1 MREIIQ
7 LVFKDLQMKDDL
19 CGALIGSS
27 NNYDGLTNSDTDPL
41 LGIPQGPR
49 PWLQR
54 EVQSFVLG
62 YFRQK
67 SFGTQSTCCW
77 SGFLKQSKHFAF
89 GEHFLTT
96 QRPCSPSLTPIR

>member
-1 MREIIQ
+1 
-7 LVFKDLQMKDDL
+7 MKDNL

-27 NNYDGLTNSDTDPL
+27 NVYDVLTNSDPDLFLAFSVSRTL
-41 LGIPQGPR
+41 AVE
-49 PWLQR
+49 R

-77 SGFLKQSKHFAF
+77 NGFQKQSKRFAF
-89 GEHFLTT
+89 GEHFLMT
-96 QRPCSPSLTPIR
+96 QRPYSLSLTPIR